1 MATSNYDLENIW
13 VCSKPTV
20 WDGDNRTD
28 GEGRVFLQRSKPTV
42 WDGDIYLAIESPSY
56 SNLFQAHRVGC
67 FFSLKFLK
75 TKRKG
80 FNILKAWKTGG

>member
-1 MATSNYDLENIW
+1 METFCDLSTE
-13 VCSKPTV
+13 VASSLLPGSKPTV
-20 WDGDNRTD
+20 WDGDQ
-28 GEGRVFLQRSKPTV
+28 VPYYVVIQQIYSSKPTV
-42 WDGDIYLAIESPSY
+42 WDA
-56 SNLFQAHRVGC
+56 

>member
-1 MATSNYDLENIW
+1 VGWRLTICYNTSPHIY
-13 VCSKPTV
+13 
-20 WDGDNRTD
+20 
-28 GEGRVFLQRSKPTV
+28 RSKPTV
-42 WDGDIYLAIESPSY
+42 WDGDQVPDYVSY
-56 SNLFQAHRVGC
+56 SSLQFQAHRVGC

>member
-1 MATSNYDLENIW
+1 M
-13 VCSKPTV
+13 
-20 WDGDNRTD
+20 
-28 GEGRVFLQRSKPTV
+28 
-42 WDGDIYLAIESPSY
+42 
-56 SNLFQAHRVGC
+56 HRVGC